1 MLKKIL
7 AVLAIFFAII
17 ISSPTISAQDQPSSD
32 FASSYDVLYD
42 VSEDGTTT
50 ITEKVALKN
59 LTSQFYANQFKLT
72 IGATQIFDIKGSD
85 PAGPLEIDTQK
96 QDTSTTITIKF
107 NQQVAGLG
115 KVLPWTLQFKSNDF
129 AQNLGKVWEIR
140 APRISSSTN
149 LESYNLTI
157 SVPTSFGEPT
167 LISPTPRSQTVSQGK
182 LFLTFDK
189 EQLKDAGVSA
199 SFGTHQLFDF
209 DLAYHL
215 QNDGLVP
222 VLTNIALPPDTSY
235 QDIIFQFIDPRPI
248 NVTLD
253 KDGNYLAWY
262 KLGRNQKLDI
272 RVLGSAKI
280 YSSSKV
286 EKPTLDENLR
296 KIYTKAD
303 KYWEKDHP
311 QIVALLDDI
320 LGTTPPQNT
329 EDKARQIYRYVVG
342 ALSYDQ
348 SRLEQNVNNAD
359 QGVERFGAVTAL
371 NTPKEAVCM
380 EFTDLFIALSRAA
393 GIPAR
398 ELDGYAYTANTSLR
412 PLSLTKDVLHAWP
425 EYWDGTRGWVM
436 IDPTWENTTG
446 GVDYFTKLDL
456 NHFVFAIKGVS
467 STQPI
472 PAGSYKFQGIDTQ
485 DVGVTLSENDFLG
498 KPQIKVSVTA
508 SDPILAGIPSK
519 VKVTI
524 SNVGNA
530 LYPPA
535 SFFLSSEKIDI
546 LNQQSSIN
554 MGAIPPFGNAEF
566 EFNIRTTSLFESFED
581 EFKVRIGEQEFNQ
594 KVSVKPFLLFRTIP
608 LIILSTVFMIVAIY
622 GGVLGGLLYRRRV
635 LKTHLTPDGTKSK
648 KVKN

>member
-1 MLKKIL
+1 M
-7 AVLAIFFAII
+7 
-17 ISSPTISAQDQPSSD
+17 SAD
-32 FASSYDVLYD
+32 FATSYDVLYD

-72 IGATQIFDIKGSD
+72 IGATEIFDIKGSD
-85 PAGPLEIDTQK
+85 PAGPLEITTQQ
-96 QDTSTTITIKF
+96 QDTSTTISVKF

-115 KVLPWTLQFKSNDF
+115 KILPWTLQFKSKDF

-140 APRISSSTN
+140 APRISSSTS

-167 LISPTPRSQTVSQGK
+167 LISPNPKSQTVSQGK

-189 EQLKDAGVSA
+189 EQLKDVGVSA

-209 DLAYHL
+209 DLSYHL
-215 QNDGLVP
+215 QNEGLVP
-222 VLTNIALPPDTSY
+222 VLTNIALPPDTAY
-235 QDIIFQFIDPRPI
+235 QDIIFQFIDPHPI

-253 KDGNYLAWY
+253 EDGNYLAWY

-286 EKPTLDENLR
+286 KNPALDEDLR
-296 KIYTKAD
+296 KKYTKAD

-311 QIVALLDDI
+311 QIVALLDNI
-320 LGTTPPQNT
+320 LGTTHPQNT
-329 EDKARQIYRYVVG
+329 EDIARLIYRYVVG
-342 ALSYDQ
+342 ALNYDQ
-348 SRLEQNVNNAD
+348 SRLEQNVNTAD

-412 PLSLTKDVLHAWP
+412 PLSLTRDVLHAWP

-436 IDPTWENTTG
+436 VDPTWENTTG

-485 DVGVTLSENDFLG
+485 DVGVSLSEDDFLG
-498 KPQIKVSVTA
+498 KPQIKVSITT

-524 SNVGNA
+524 LNVGNA
-530 LYPPA
+530 LFPPTPF
-535 SFFLSSEKIDI
+535 SLSSEKINI
-546 LNQQSSIN
+546 LNHQSSIN

-566 EFNIRTTSLFESFED
+566 EFNIRTPSLFESFED

-608 LIILSTVFMIVAIY
+608 LIILSTVFIIVAIY
-622 GGVLGGLLYRRRV
+622 GAVLGGLLYRRRV
-635 LKTHLTPDGTKSK
+635 LKTHLSSDNTKTK